1 MSDSWP
7 RVSVVTPSFEQAEFL
22 EATLRSVLGQGYPN
36 LEYIVVDGGSTDGS
50 PDLIRRYEPWL
61 AYWVTEPDR
70 GQSEALN
77 KGFRRATGDIFAWLN
92 SDDLYLPAAILRAV
106 QALQAN
112 PEAGIVCG
120 GYRQID
126 RAGRLVADVPAVTTL
141 SLADLLRFHLPQP
154 SMFFRR
160 EVWERAGPLDPALH
174 YSMDWDL
181 TLRAAASGVCIE
193 AIPGPP
199 IAAIR
204 VWEGAKTSARFEA
217 GLAED
222 LEILDRLQTRG
233 GLRAVT
239 VEAIDLARAHA
250 CLWSAYERYRRG
262 HTKIAR
268 RTLRRA
274 LRLCPRVV
282 VRWEFLGLY
291 LRTLLGRR
299 LSAALRALRSAGTA
313 SER

>member
-1 MSDSWP
+1 MSDAWP

-22 EATLRSVLGQGYPN
+22 EATLRSVFGQGYPN

-70 GQSEALN
+70 GQSDALN
-77 KGFRRATGDIFAWLN
+77 KGFRRATGDIFAWLS
-92 SDDLYLPAAILRAV
+92 SDDLYLPAAIFRAV
-106 QALQAN
+106 QALRAN
-112 PEAGIVCG
+112 PGAGIVCG

-141 SLADLLRFHLPQP
+141 SLADLLRVHLPQP

-174 YSMDWDL
+174 YSMDWDF
-181 TLRAAASGVCIE
+181 TLRAATSGVCIE
-193 AIPGPP
+193 AILGPP

-222 LEILDRLQTRG
+222 LQILDRLQTRE

-239 VEAIDLARAHA
+239 GEAIDLARAHA

-299 LSAALRALRSAGTA
+299 LSAALQALRSAGPA